1 MKTTKKKESL
11 QTKKNQIKSM
21 SMRVICFAFLIQNG
35 INAQN
40 TSYDQNTIP
49 VSGFNN
55 SAFGFNAL
63 NNTGTGVA
71 NTAIGWGSMF
81 SNSTG
86 DRNTACGQES
96 LYNNTIGYKNTA
108 LGHESLFSNLGGIY
122 NTATGWASLYS
133 NKDGDNNTATGI
145 IALYNNQNGS
155 HNTATGM
162 GALRFNIDGYYNT
175 ATGCHALDSNTTGYH
190 NVADGMYSLWT
201 NTTGR
206 ENGGFGYNTDVSAK
220 NLYNATALGNGAVV
234 NSNDKIRFGNA
245 AVTVVE
251 GPVAYTFSEGRF
263 KSDISEND
271 VKGLEFINKLRPVV
285 YNLETK
291 KITEFWTKNMS
302 AEAKKRHLD
311 NNFEPSTAIR
321 QSGFIAQE
329 VEKAAKEAGYNFNGV
344 HTPTNEN
351 DNYSI
356 SYSQFVV
363 PLVKG
368 MQEQQAMI
376 EQLTK
381 QIEELKRNQGSSND
395 SKATGINQLSNS
407 NNSFK
412 MEQNEPN
419 PFNNETVVKYTIPQ
433 EVNNAYMAV
442 YDLSGKQ
449 LTTLPISQKGS
460 SSLIITSEKLAAGI
474 YIYSIIADGKM
485 IDSKKM
491 IVAEK

>member
-1 MKTTKKKESL
+1 
-11 QTKKNQIKSM
+11 
-21 SMRVICFAFLIQNG
+21 
-35 INAQN
+35 
-40 TSYDQNTIP
+40 
-49 VSGFNN
+49 
-55 SAFGFNAL
+55 
-63 NNTGTGVA
+63 
-71 NTAIGWGSMF
+71 
-81 SNSTG
+81 
-86 DRNTACGQES
+86 
-96 LYNNTIGYKNTA
+96 
-108 LGHESLFSNLGGIY
+108 
-122 NTATGWASLYS
+122 
-133 NKDGDNNTATGI
+133 
-145 IALYNNQNGS
+145 
-155 HNTATGM
+155 
-162 GALRFNIDGYYNT
+162 
-175 ATGCHALDSNTTGYH
+175 
-190 NVADGMYSLWT
+190 MYSLWT

-251 GPVAYTFSEGRF
+251 GPVAYTFSDGRF

-344 HTPTNEN
+344 HTPANEN

-381 QIEELKRNQGSSND
+381 QIEELKRNQSLNNEAKTTNIPNVGSLDFALN
-395 SKATGINQLSNS
+395 
-407 NNSFK
+407 

-419 PFNNETVVKYTIPQ
+419 PFNGETVVRYTLPEQINTASM
-433 EVNNAYMAV
+433 VV

-449 LTTLPISQKGS
+449 VASSPITQKG
-460 SSLIITSEKLAAGI
+460 LLQ
-474 YIYSIIADGKM
+474 
-485 IDSKKM
+485 
-491 IVAEK
+491 